1 MERHSI
7 LLLAEALLPVRAA
20 DNPEAVR
27 MDLHM
32 LTLLHGR
39 ERTEDEYAALLNIAG
54 FSHLR
59 TISTSSDVSL

>member
-1 MERHSI
+1 M
-7 LLLAEALLPVRAA
+7 RAA
-20 DNPEAVR
+20 LIADNSAAVR

-39 ERTEDEYAALLNIAG
+39 ERTEDEYTALLNVAG

-59 TISTSSDVSL
+59 TISTSSEISL